1 MGAMSINKDS
11 LYENMIIFIPLGE
24 VWEWGNQTHASY
36 TPMECNATKFN
47 NETKLT

>member
-24 VWEWGNQTHASY
+24 V
-36 TPMECNATKFN
+36 
-47 NETKLT
+47 